1 MKDLALE
8 AKWLKLRNL
17 LKSQFNKKPDLN
29 GVLFI
34 IGMQELG
41 QIRSAFSKEEKQDLM
56 HIAICK
62 IMEPE
67 GYFKYSGIDA
77 EGWPLYKNLKS
88 LPEHADLKAQ
98 EHFLKSRALAYFE
111 EIGYFN
117 Q

>member
-1 MKDLALE
+1 
-8 AKWLKLRNL
+8 
-17 LKSQFNKKPDLN
+17 
-29 GVLFI
+29 
-34 IGMQELG
+34 
-41 QIRSAFSKEEKQDLM
+41 
-56 HIAICK
+56 
-62 IMEPE
+62 MEPE

-88 LPEHADLKAQ
+88 LPEHVDLKAQ